1 MRVKGMIVV
10 AVPLIA
16 LVGVTSAILVLQYKE
31 RQVRSVAVT
40 AFRLGTAAQQVMVD
54 AVNAETGVRGY
65 AVTRDPLFLQPYNA
79 IVAQVPADRA
89 ALRAAAV
96 AQGDTGAEQ
105 SAAATMT
112 EVMGRLA
119 GLRSMV
125 SAGAAP
131 PALTAALVSEKSVM
145 DAFRAQ
151 IADLVLSPAAVTA
164 AASSSVTLDLTEL
177 GHLLDTEAGHDRQ
190 TGLAPRPASAP

>member
-1 MRVKGMIVV
+1 MHSPSATAGPGRLRRWWLDRSVRVKGMIVV

-31 RQVRSVAVT
+31 RPVRSVAVT

-89 ALRAAAV
+89 ARDGQRGRRAS
-96 AQGDTGAEQ
+96 GAD
-105 SAAATMT
+105 
-112 EVMGRLA
+112 G
-119 GLRSMV
+119 
-125 SAGAAP
+125 
-131 PALTAALVSEKSVM
+131 ALVSEK
-145 DAFRAQ
+145 
-151 IADLVLSPAAVTA
+151 P
-164 AASSSVTLDLTEL
+164 LDLSEL
-177 GHLLDTEAGHDRQ
+177 VHLLDTATAGHDRQ
-190 TGLAPRPASAP
+190 TGLASRPGSAP

>member
-1 MRVKGMIVV
+1 M
-10 AVPLIA
+10 
-16 LVGVTSAILVLQYKE
+16 
-31 RQVRSVAVT
+31 
-40 AFRLGTAAQQVMVD
+40 
-54 AVNAETGVRGY
+54 RGY
-65 AVTRDPLFLQPYNA
+65 AVTRDPLFLQPYDA

-151 IADLVLSPAAVTA
+151 IADLVLEPGRGHRGREP
-164 AASSSVTLDLTEL
+164 SVTLDPHRARPPPRHRGRTRPPDRTCPAAGVGTMSPSVLYIDDDQ
-177 GHLLDTEAGHDRQ
+177 GNILLVQRLLRRTRPDIRLHDAS
-190 TGLAPRPASAP
+190 TGRGRSIKQ